1 MPSKPKS
8 NEWERVHGRINAPR
22 LTKKQLDSLSLQPW
36 FLPRSAYLTIALLVP
51 RAYLLKMR
59 DYYDRYGCMRCNS
72 RTNLYGSNAMCEKCV
87 SEVARRV
94 RRCWKKRQ
102 KLLQESSRN
111 HEIKETI
118 FNAKTAHDLL
128 HDLIPS
134 KSSGRVQRP
143 NPANRT
149 VDVQMVAQGQRNRPW
164 KFGRKV

>member
-1 MPSKPKS
+1 MPSKPKT

-36 FLPRSAYLTIALLVP
+36 FLSRSAYHTIAQLVP

-87 SEVARRV
+87 KEVARRV

-118 FNAKTAHDLL
+118 FNAKTAHELL
-128 HDLIPS
+128 RDLISHNSS
-134 KSSGRVQRP
+134 KKHHHVEPDNLTEGDQI
-143 NPANRT
+143 
-149 VDVQMVAQGQRNRPW
+149 VAPGQRMRPW
-164 KFGRKV
+164 KSGRKV